1 MSFWLLLIM
10 CGQGDI
16 ELIYVDLL
24 SLVEAAGVGNHWSH
38 LTLAASLNL
47 TIILSASSK
56 AGRTS
61 KWKTG
66 TPGTSSGAS

>member
-24 SLVEAAGVGNHWSH
+24 SLVEAAGVGNH
-38 LTLAASLNL
+38 
-47 TIILSASSK
+47 
-56 AGRTS
+56 
-61 KWKTG
+61 
-66 TPGTSSGAS
+66 